1 MFRKSYHD
9 YLEIWISNILK
20 LIFLLNVIDIQ
31 LGIFKYET
39 HSSPHMIEKI
49 EALFFIINFENTLDC
64 WWKIRINVFIWM
76 RIESNIPLILLNS
89 NSEWIVITLET
100 IIIFIA
106 KFHFKYIF
114 HFIDIIIVVLL
125 RIMNLISI
133 NVVNHILIEIWE
145 TVVN

>member
-9 YLEIWISNILK
+9 YLEIWIFNILK
-20 LIFLLNVIDIQ
+20 LIFLLKVIDIQ

-49 EALFFIINFENTLDC
+49 DALFFIINFENTLDC
-64 WWKIRINVFIWM
+64 WWKIRINVFLWM
-76 RIESNIPLILLNS
+76 WIESNITLILLNS

-100 IIIFIA
+100 VIVFITE
-106 KFHFKYIF
+106 FHFEYIL
-114 HFIDIIIVVLL
+114 HFIDLIIVFLL

-133 NVVNHILIEIWE
+133 NIINDILIEIRE